1 MTGKAYLVALVM
13 AVLSGLA
20 PVELLGLGTVEV
32 EVAGRLAGPEKN
44 GRKEDKFNYTA
55 RQDMDSKT
63 HAQL

>member
-32 EVAGRLAGPEKN
+32 AGRLAGPEKN
-44 GRKEDKFNYTA
+44 GRKDKFNYTA
-55 RQDMDSKT
+55 RLDSKT